1 MPEGVTTWHDIYWL
15 EKDLEFA
22 AIRMRD
28 QAVDNDAAHMENS
41 LEIITKAILLH
52 YDDIDDLTL
61 DLGVHGFSRL
71 VQKGWGTYLAMGD
84 ESAWYANRSQRKEA
98 LAIGAVAAM
107 NHPSSGRASRAAR
120 SAAVRDLAFA

>member
-1 MPEGVTTWHDIYWL
+1 MPEGVTTWNDIYWL

-41 LEIITKAILLH
+41 LEIITKAILSH

-61 DLGVHGFSRL
+61 DLG
-71 VQKGWGTYLAMGD
+71 
-84 ESAWYANRSQRKEA
+84 EQR
-98 LAIGAVAAM
+98 
-107 NHPSSGRASRAAR
+107 GRYRHRPVRAEYP
-120 SAAVRDLAFA
+120 LHWP